1 MRTTMSLDDRL
12 AKELMAVTGA
22 KSRTEA
28 IHRAIAELIRRKK
41 LEELKAL
48 FGKDPHHGQLAGAR
62 GGRAEGTGSCSP
74 PRPSP
79 WPDCWVVS
87 RLMWKM
93 LRRMLPGPGL
103 ERE

>member
-48 FGKDPHHGQLAGAR
+48 SGKIRITDNWQALEAAELKAQAARERRAR
-62 GGRAEGTGSCSP
+62 G
-74 PRPSP
+74 
-79 WPDCWVVS
+79 
-87 RLMWKM
+87 
-93 LRRMLPGPGL
+93 RR
-103 ERE
+103 